1 MLHVRVQQHCGVT
14 FLSYSARALSR
25 FLAFSLFSLPR
36 SLAPLLHRSLAQCA
50 GKTAAALRRSAGAG
64 QTDDGEKRRSGGAIC
79 PGLRVFGGA
88 EALPPGR

>member
-1 MLHVRVQQHCGVT
+1 
-14 FLSYSARALSR
+14 
-25 FLAFSLFSLPR
+25 
-36 SLAPLLHRSLAQCA
+36 LLHRSLAQCA